1 MYNVKPLEV
10 TEAMN
15 KILRFD
21 NQKLFLLAELLCF
34 HNMAVAER
42 LEFLLSVSA
51 RERLEAER
59 GAEILSE

>member
-1 MYNVKPLEV
+1 MYDVKPLEV

-59 GAEILSE
+59 GVEILSE